1 MFLSV
6 SALFDNRQIRIVL
19 RCVKTHVAPQQRIPG
34 GFRPPARG
42 PRKVFSGAGRRASFT
57 QN

>member
-19 RCVKTHVAPQQRIPG
+19 RCVKTHVAVQQRNLERFSTPRARAEKG
-34 GFRPPARG
+34 VFR
-42 PRKVFSGAGRRASFT
+42 RRAAC
-57 QN
+57 